1 MFVQLFVFSTCRFTH
16 TASTAN
22 TPTITASTKIV
33 LIVQRRL
40 WGARAEDSM
49 LVHHVTSRPRNTA
62 GRRCRLRNVRKVSA
76 IVALLLAGLLLAG
89 CGESSQEK
97 AKAQVCSARSDI
109 QKQVKTLGELTLSTS
124 VLSQAKE
131 GLDAIGSDLK
141 KIKEAQPNLEPARR
155 QQIETATH
163 TLEGQ
168 VSSIVTGFVSNP
180 SLSNV
185 EKQLKTSLTQYA
197 KSFEQALAPI
207 NCS

>member
-1 MFVQLFVFSTCRFTH
+1 MF
-16 TASTAN
+16 A
-22 TPTITASTKIV
+22 
-33 LIVQRRL
+33 
-40 WGARAEDSM
+40 
-49 LVHHVTSRPRNTA
+49 HHVTSSLGNVA
-62 GRRCRLRNVRKVSA
+62 ERRCRLRSVRGRPL
-76 IVALLLAGLLLAG
+76 IVASLLGVLVLAG

-97 AKAQVCSARSDI
+97 AKAQVCSSRSDI
-109 QKQVKTLGELTLSTS
+109 QKQVKTLSELTLSTS

-168 VSSIVTGFVSNP
+168 VSSIITGFVSNP

-185 EKQLKTSLTQYA
+185 EKQLKSSLTQYA